1 MKSIFL
7 SKIVLQHWL
16 LICKLRKKSFVLF
29 PYISKKF
36 TLSKRSRITIFENA
50 INVQDSNTTEY
61 SKGCRYS
68 SVDSSA
74 PSILPPQVWVPST
87 PSTLSSIYIAQ
98 IVYLSF
104 ELECE
109 KNKNKQKEAGIG
121 PFKKRKEKK
130 ILILLIEFS
139 TRRWRLVS
147 PNCLASLYSVL
158 HELSLLFCH
167 FINVRAYHLGW
178 HEPSSPS
185 T

>member
-1 MKSIFL
+1 MFLHFRAGPGISNIFFNILILVKSIFL

-109 KNKNKQKEAGIG
+109 KNQNKQKEAGIS
-121 PFKKRKEKK
+121 PLKNFY
-130 ILILLIEFS
+130 LFS
-139 TRRWRLVS
+139 PS
-147 PNCLASLYSVL
+147 
-158 HELSLLFCH
+158 
-167 FINVRAYHLGW
+167 
-178 HEPSSPS
+178 PSSPS
-185 T
+185 SN